1 MKLKGG
7 WTYIFYHQ
15 RKAFSVVTAPIKIC
29 EVHGGIQSE
38 LLSSK
43 NWKYVSRMQER
54 TAVWGSLFGAACPI
68 PEGHNKVEGE
78 KNQPCVTLQ
87 NRVENIL
94 LCVYTVKSKT
104 DM

>member
-1 MKLKGG
+1 
-7 WTYIFYHQ
+7 
-15 RKAFSVVTAPIKIC
+15 
-29 EVHGGIQSE
+29 
-38 LLSSK
+38 
-43 NWKYVSRMQER
+43 MQER